1 MNYVVHEVA
10 KSDRMEWL
18 SLSLFMESFIY
29 MSRSV
34 LRIYKPLFHLLFLV
48 ALRALYTHFPDT
60 EKDWLGE
67 LQLAWVYKADK
78 HQGDLITKVLLLFS
92 L

>member
-1 MNYVVHEVA
+1 
-10 KSDRMEWL
+10 
-18 SLSLFMESFIY
+18 MESFIY

-67 LQLAWVYKADK
+67 LQLA
-78 HQGDLITKVLLLFS
+78 
-92 L
+92 